1 MKSIKVITILFVVL
15 SVMLTGCKSTQPK
28 TTDSSGNSA
37 YPVEEAYPV
46 YAIDATQLTEVPAW
60 TLTTYLVNNQDTAY
74 GSKTF
79 TFLADGA
86 YTITTDGIKEEGHW
100 YINTISSPMLVLIT
114 GAEQD
119 LSYEI
124 VTLTTDSMILKTTQ
138 DGATIEEQYQ
148 PAN

>member
-1 MKSIKVITILFVVL
+1 MKSIKVITILFVVMSIL
-15 SVMLTGCKSTQPK
+15 LTGCKSAQPK
-28 TTDSSGNSA
+28 TTDSSADSA
-37 YPVEEAYPV
+37 YPIDEAYPV

-60 TLTTYLVNNQDTAY
+60 TLTTYLINSQETAH

-86 YTITTDGIKEEGHW
+86 YTITTDSGKEEGHW

-114 GAEQD
+114 GADQD

-124 VTLTTDSMILKTTQ
+124 VTLTTDSMVLKIDQ
-138 DGATIEEQYQ
+138 DGAIIEEQYQ